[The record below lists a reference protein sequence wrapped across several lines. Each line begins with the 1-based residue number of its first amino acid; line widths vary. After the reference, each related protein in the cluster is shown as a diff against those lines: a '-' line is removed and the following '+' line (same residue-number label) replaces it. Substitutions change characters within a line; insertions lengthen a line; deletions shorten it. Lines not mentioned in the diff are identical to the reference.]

1 MQHIN
6 TWFFEIWTFCI
17 VTKVDILKW
26 FRPKEVLGQ
35 IVEEKYFLSRRGAP
49 FGKIWL
55 QSWKN
60 SKNSHFHPSPGFF
73 FCIIYW
79 YGLLKIISHKCL
91 ELWKKLNWAADKVY
105 GDQKFGFHLVFSVHS
120 QKYEFFRSVPFW
132 IFLIPKSFSDFK
144 NQFSSPKKPN

>member
-1 MQHIN
+1 MKVFAN
-6 TWFFEIWTFCI
+6 TLLVSLCDIEVSAHSHWVKCSQESNVRPGAHPLEKFDS
-17 VTKVDILKW
+17 KV
-26 FRPKEVLGQ
+26 
-35 IVEEKYFLSRRGAP
+35 EKIA
-49 FGKIWL
+49 KIAIFTPL
-55 QSWKN
+55 LD
-60 SKNSHFHPSPGFF
+60 FF

-105 GDQKFGFHLVFSVHS
+105 GDQKFGFHFVFSVHS